1 MTKRRYE
8 ILLVLNTKGKEE
20 SANDLIDSIE
30 KQIKTAKVGVE
41 QIQRLEK
48 RTFAYPSKKRSS
60 GFYVNY
66 IVDATPGQIDELQS
80 KWKLDP
86 VIHLQH
92 YQKLKPVAKA
102 A

>member
-8 ILLVLNTKGKEE
+8 VLLVLNTKGKEE
-20 SANDLIDSIE
+20 SANDLVDAID
-30 KQIKTAKVGVE
+30 KQIKAAKVEVE

-48 RTFAYPSKKRSS
+48 RTFAYPSKKRTA

-66 IVDATPGQIDELQS
+66 IVHATPEQIDSLQE

-92 YQKLKPVAKA
+92 YQKLKPA
-102 A
+102 AQAA

>member
-8 ILLVLNTKGKEE
+8 VLLVLNTKGKEE
-20 SANDLIDSIE
+20 SANDLIEAID
-30 KQIKTAKVGVE
+30 KQIKAEKVEVE

-48 RTFAYPSKKRSS
+48 RTFAYPSRKQTA

-66 IVDATPGQIDELQS
+66 IVHATPEQIDTLQG

-86 VIHLQH
+86 VVHLQH
-92 YQKLKPVAKA
+92 YQKLKPA
-102 A
+102 AQAA

>member
-8 ILLVLNTKGKEE
+8 VLLVLNTKGKDE
-20 SANDLIDSIE
+20 SANDMIEAIE
-30 KQIKTAKVGVE
+30 KQIKAEKVEVE

-48 RTFAYPSKKRSS
+48 RQFAYPSRKQTS

-66 IVDATPGQIDELQS
+66 IVQAKPEQIETLQS

-86 VIHLQH
+86 VVHLQH
-92 YQKLKPVAKA
+92 YQKLKPA
-102 A
+102 AQAA

>member
-8 ILLVLNTKGKEE
+8 VLLVLNTKGKEE
-20 SANDLIDSIE
+20 GANELIDAIE
-30 KQIKTAKVGVE
+30 KQIKAAKVDVE

-48 RTFAYPSKKRSS
+48 RTFSYPSKKRT
-60 GFYVNY
+60 GGYYVNY
-66 IVDATPGQIDELQS
+66 IVHAMPEQIESLQA

-92 YQKLKPVAKA
+92 YQKLKPVAQA

>member
-8 ILLVLNTKGKEE
+8 VLLVLNTKGKDE
-20 SANDLIDSIE
+20 SANDMIEAIE
-30 KQIKTAKVGVE
+30 KQIKAEKVEVE

-48 RTFAYPSKKRSS
+48 RQFAYLSQKQTS

-66 IVDATPGQIDELQS
+66 IVHAAPEQIETLQS

-92 YQKLKPVAKA
+92 YQKLKPA
-102 A
+102 AQAA

>member
-8 ILLVLNTKGKEE
+8 VLLVLNTKGKDE
-20 SANDLIDSIE
+20 SANDMIEAIE
-30 KQIKTAKVGVE
+30 KQIKAEKVEVE

-48 RTFAYPSKKRSS
+48 RQFAYPSRKQTS

-66 IVDATPGQIDELQS
+66 IVQAEPEQIETLQS

-86 VIHLQH
+86 VVHLQH
-92 YQKLKPVAKA
+92 YQKLKPA
-102 A
+102 AQAA

>member
-8 ILLVLNTKGKEE
+8 VLLVLNTKGKDE
-20 SANDLIDSIE
+20 SANDMIEAIE
-30 KQIKTAKVGVE
+30 KQIKAEKVEVE

-48 RTFAYPSKKRSS
+48 RQFAYPSRKQTS

-66 IVDATPGQIDELQS
+66 IVQAEPEQIETLQS

-92 YQKLKPVAKA
+92 YQKLKPA
-102 A
+102 AQAA